1 MRLLPAQVS
10 TLNFT
15 VRQTLASGLLVLC
28 DATGWNPKPI
38 VTLEGPLGANG
49 PPAKIEVS
57 TGANGLYSVQA
68 LAAMATQGDSVRSPN
83 LISVCCC
90 FFNSEKY
97 TSVCESNYNLT
108 NFMLH
113 RKSDVFI
120 QKSIP

>member
-10 TLNFT
+10 TLDFT

-38 VTLEGPLGANG
+38 VTLEGPLGAKG

-68 LAAMATQGDSVRSPN
+68 RAQGDSVRSPY
-83 LISVCCC
+83 LISVCCY
-90 FFNSEKY
+90 FSNSEKY
-97 TSVCESNYNLT
+97 TWNYNLT
-108 NFMLH
+108 TFMLH
-113 RKSDVFI
+113 RNSDVFI

>member
-15 VRQTLASGLLVLC
+15 VQQTLASELLVLC
-28 DATGWNPKPI
+28 DASGWSPQPI
-38 VTLEGPLGANG
+38 VTLAGPLGANG

-68 LAAMATQGDSVRSPN
+68 LAMATQGDSVRSLN

-97 TSVCESNYNLT
+97 TSVCEWNYNLT

-113 RKSDVFI
+113 RNSDVFI